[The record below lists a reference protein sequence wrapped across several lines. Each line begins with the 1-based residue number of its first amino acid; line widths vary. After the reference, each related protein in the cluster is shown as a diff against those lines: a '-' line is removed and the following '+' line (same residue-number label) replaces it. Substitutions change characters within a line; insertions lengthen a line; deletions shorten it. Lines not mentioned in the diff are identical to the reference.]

1 MSSVSINPTAYR
13 RIVAIA
19 ALGYFVDIFDLIIF
33 GIVRVQSLRDL
44 GLSEE
49 QIITTGMDILNA
61 QMIGMLLG
69 GLLWGA
75 VGDKFGRVKVL
86 VGSILLYS
94 VANILNGFVASVEEY
109 KLLRFIGGIGLA
121 GELGAGVTLA
131 LECMPKHIRGLGGA
145 IIAGVGVLGAALAEI
160 IVHYVSWRDAYIIGG
175 IMGLVV
181 LCFRFTLTESAMFKS
196 HQADNVPHGSF
207 LAILSQRSLL
217 KKYLACVFIGV
228 PIWFVIG
235 LLVYFSPEFAKVLNL
250 QGPVTAGKA
259 IMYMYIGMSI
269 GDISS
274 GFVSQALKSRRKA
287 IQIYMAGLAA
297 GVVVYSQFGGAT
309 VGAFYTMLVFLG
321 IGAGYWALMA
331 INASEQFG
339 VNFRATAATTVPN
352 FVRGSVVLVTL
363 AFSAL
368 HHDMTMDMMQAAMVV
383 GVVVFALGAV
393 AAWFLPETFHKDLNL
408 LEGATSPDDHGP
420 TPVPTP

>member
-1 MSSVSINPTAYR
+1 
-13 RIVAIA
+13 
-19 ALGYFVDIFDLIIF
+19 
-33 GIVRVQSLRDL
+33 
-44 GLSEE
+44 
-49 QIITTGMDILNA
+49 
-61 QMIGMLLG
+61 
-69 GLLWGA
+69 
-75 VGDKFGRVKVL
+75 
-86 VGSILLYS
+86 
-94 VANILNGFVASVEEY
+94 
-109 KLLRFIGGIGLA
+109 
-121 GELGAGVTLA
+121 
-131 LECMPKHIRGLGGA
+131 
-145 IIAGVGVLGAALAEI
+145 
-160 IVHYVSWRDAYIIGG
+160 
-175 IMGLVV
+175 
-181 LCFRFTLTESAMFKS
+181 MFKS